1 MSVLVNGSPTKEFV
15 VERGLRKGDP
25 LSPFLFVI
33 VAEALK
39 GMVSKV
45 VEIGEY
51 VGFNIRRKCSVDI
64 LQFVDDTLLIGKGSW
79 KQVRAI
85 KAILRGFEMVSG
97 LGINY
102 HKSKIIGFNV
112 SDNFLDIA
120 SNFLSCRREDNNFTF
135 LGIPIGIN
143 PRRISSWNVILNKL
157 KSRLLDW
164 KVRLLSFGGR
174 LTLLKSVLC
183 SLSIFMLSFYN
194 ALKKVLMEI
203 SRLQSNFLWGGVGEK
218 KKIHWVS
225 WKSICLPI
233 EKGGL
238 CLRRICDFNFALLQ
252 KWRWRILGGSKDLWY
267 RVFRARYEDINLH
280 VVSYNSKVDKKFSKS
295 TWWTDILSLE
305 NSYNENLFVDNCRF
319 FIGNGYNTSFWQSR
333 WMGDFCLKV
342 LFPVAYNLSESKFVS
357 VASMGGWRG
366 DVWF

>member
-25 LSPFLFVI
+25 LSPFIFVI

-45 VEIGEY
+45 AEIGEY

-64 LQFVDDTLLIGKGSW
+64 LQFVDDTLSIGKGRW
-79 KQVRAI
+79 KQVWAI
-85 KAILRGFEMVSG
+85 KAIPRGFEMVSG

-194 ALKKVLMEI
+194 APKKVLMEI
-203 SRLQSNFLWGGVGEK
+203 SRLQSNFLWGGVGEN
-218 KKIHWVS
+218 KKIHW
-225 WKSICLPI
+225 
-233 EKGGL
+233 
-238 CLRRICDFNFALLQ
+238 
-252 KWRWRILGGSKDLWY
+252 WRWRILGGSKDLWY

-342 LFPVAYNLSESKFVS
+342 LFPVAYNLSEFKFVS